1 MFPKLIQIGGF
12 YIPTYGVLVTTGV
25 ILGLFLSLRLA
36 AKSGF
41 SPEEREQMTNLII
54 YTVIGG
60 VLGSKLLLVLVEFRY
75 YWAHPIEL
83 IQVLRSGGVFYGG
96 LLGGMLTAAWLF
108 HKYKL
113 PFYRVADVVAPHIAL
128 GHAIGR
134 LGCFSAGCCYGK
146 ACDLPIAVEFHSQFA
161 HSIVGVPLNTPI
173 YPTQLMSAISLFIIF
188 LVLRFYFWPRR
199 KFPGQLIW
207 LYVLIYSAFR
217 FGIEFFRG
225 DAVRGFVFS
234 FLSTSQFISA
244 ILFVIAVVMLFRL
257 SGRNRVS

>member
-1 MFPKLIQIGGF
+1 MFPKLIQIGSF

-25 ILGLFLSLRLA
+25 ILGLYLTLRLA
-36 AKSGF
+36 AKTGF
-41 SPEEREQMTNLII
+41 SKEEKEQTANLII

-60 VLGSKLLLVLVEFRY
+60 VLGSKLLLVLVDFHY
-75 YWAHPIEL
+75 YVAHPIEL
-83 IQVLRSGGVFYGG
+83 VQVLRSGGVFYGG
-96 LLGGMLTAAWLF
+96 LIGGMLTAAWLF
-108 HKYKL
+108 HRYKL
-113 PFYRVADVVAPHIAL
+113 SFYRVADVAAPHIAL

-146 ACDLPIAVEFHSQFA
+146 ACGLPIAVEFHSKFA

-173 YPTQLMSAISLFIIF
+173 YPTQLMSSISLFIIF

-199 KFPGQLIW
+199 KFQGQMIW

-225 DAVRGFVFS
+225 DADRGFVFHI
-234 FLSTSQFISA
+234 LSTSQFISA
-244 ILFVIAVVMLFRL
+244 ILFFAAIVMLYRL
-257 SGRNRVS
+257 SRRHRAS

>member
-1 MFPKLIQIGGF
+1 MFPKLIQIGNF

-25 ILGLFLSLRLA
+25 IVALYLSVRLA
-36 AKSGF
+36 AKTGF
-41 SPEEREQMTNLII
+41 TGEEREQMTNLII

-60 VLGSKLLLVLVEFRY
+60 VLGSKLLLVIVEFHY
-75 YWAHPIEL
+75 YLANPGEL

-96 LLGGMLTAAWLF
+96 LLGGLFTAAWLF

-113 PFYRVADVVAPHIAL
+113 PFYRVADIAAPHIAL

-146 ACDLPIAVEFHSQFA
+146 SCSLPIAVEFHSEFA

-173 YPTQLMSAISLFIIF
+173 YPTQLMSSISLFIIF

-199 KFPGQLIW
+199 KFQGEMIW

-225 DAVRGFVFS
+225 DFVRGFVFN
-234 FLSTSQFISA
+234 LISTSQFISLVLFFTA
-244 ILFVIAVVMLFRL
+244 IVMLFRL
-257 SGRNRVS
+257 SRRRGTS

>member
-1 MFPKLIQIGGF
+1 MFPKLIQIGSF

-25 ILGLFLSLRLA
+25 LLGLYLFVRLA
-36 AKSGF
+36 RKSGV
-41 SPEEREQMTNLII
+41 SKDEREQMVNLII

-60 VLGSKLLLVLVEFRY
+60 VLGSKLLLVIVESHY
-75 YWAHPIEL
+75 YIAHPYEL

-96 LLGGMLTAAWLF
+96 LIGGLFTAVWLF
-108 HKYKL
+108 RRYKL
-113 PFYRVADVVAPHIAL
+113 SFYKVADMAAPFIAL

-146 ACDLPIAVEFHSQFA
+146 ACGLPIGVEFHNEFA
-161 HSIVGVPLNTPI
+161 HSVVGVPLNTPI
-173 YPTQLMSAISLFIIF
+173 YPTQLMSSIGLLIIF

-199 KFPGQLIW
+199 KFQGQLIW

-225 DAVRGFVFS
+225 DFVRGFLFNVI
-234 FLSTSQFISA
+234 STSQFISV
-244 ILFVIAVVMLFRL
+244 ILFLIAVIMLFRL
-257 SGRNRVS
+257 SKQNRAS